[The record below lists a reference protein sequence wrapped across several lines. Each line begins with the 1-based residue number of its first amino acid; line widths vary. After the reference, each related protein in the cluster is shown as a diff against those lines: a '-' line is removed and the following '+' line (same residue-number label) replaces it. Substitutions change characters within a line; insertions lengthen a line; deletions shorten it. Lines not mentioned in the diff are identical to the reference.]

1 MRNYAGTCK
10 DICSYN
16 LVIQLFPLQ
25 SSVFVVLWCTFQ
37 MHGMGTRDLLLL
49 SLLLLLSSLLLL
61 LSLLLF
67 YFIFFIFI
75 YIYLNIT
82 IIYIKQ

>member
-37 MHGMGTRDLLLL
+37 THGMGTRDLLLL

-61 LSLLLF
+61 LSLLLSSLLLLI
-67 YFIFFIFI
+67 YF
-75 YIYLNIT
+75 LLT
-82 IIYIKQ
+82 LK

>member
-25 SSVFVVLWCTFQ
+25 SSVFVVLWCAFQ
-37 MHGMGTRDLLLL
+37 THGMGTRDLLLL

-61 LSLLLF
+61 LLLSSSLLLLI
-67 YFIFFIFI
+67 YF
-75 YIYLNIT
+75 LLT
-82 IIYIKQ
+82 LK

>member
-61 LSLLLF
+61 LSLLLSSLLLLI
-67 YFIFFIFI
+67 YF
-75 YIYLNIT
+75 LLT
-82 IIYIKQ
+82 LK